1 MRCANG
7 FLPFLCLACCG
18 ESAHDPVASRGNDW
32 PTLRADVSS
41 PAASCGQLSDATRK
55 KFGTPDAGGVALS
68 ESECEPPVFS
78 MSNSP
83 VRGTYEREYD
93 K

>member
-1 MRCANG
+1 MRCSNG
-7 FLPFLCLACCG
+7 FLPFLCMCVC
-18 ESAHDPVASRGNDW
+18 EAHEPVASRGNDW
-32 PTLRADVSS
+32 PTSRAVSPSELAGATARNGAPAPFSDLRN
-41 PAASCGQLSDATRK
+41 
-55 KFGTPDAGGVALS
+55 
-68 ESECEPPVFS
+68 FS